1 MVLVSPEKILK
12 GFSLDETLNDRLLWQ
27 LPFLVVVGRTSPQA
41 AETDRY
47 VKRLETI
54 KKRAAQGAVEGLEL
68 FTPNTSVAGPNLVN
82 DVPGVVDKITEFVK
96 NEVISQS
103 ASYPWIDRTNKLAS
117 SIP

>member
-68 FTPNTSVAGPNLVN
+68 FTPTLR
-82 DVPGVVDKITEFVK
+82 
-96 NEVISQS
+96 
-103 ASYPWIDRTNKLAS
+103 WLAPILSTMYQAWWTRSPS
-117 SIP
+117 S